1 MGTTQKRRYWKDNN
15 DNQIKNEKDKTRIK
29 IVYLR
34 EEAKQIKQKLQLTI
48 KTVIRNQKQKQLI
61 MLMMR

>member
-48 KTVIRNQKQKQLI
+48 KTVIRNQK
-61 MLMMR
+61 